1 MEKDIKKKSRPQTP
15 ETREKIS
22 NSQRM
27 RFAKLNRALKEN
39 EIRKLELKNPC
50 DNVPLD
56 DYEMMLELRFQV
68 ADEFNLFLDAMFQF
82 FKHQLQMEKKKSNK
96 HNIDEMLSTLDI
108 KGIISNTIND
118 YINKDMN
125 KTKTHN
131 ENNWY
136 KWITIKVRYGG

>member
-1 MEKDIKKKSRPQTP
+1 MENDIKKVGRPQTP

-27 RFAKLNRALKEN
+27 RFAKLNKALKEN

-56 DYEMMLELRFQV
+56 DFEMMLELRFQV

-118 YINKDMN
+118 YINKDKN

-131 ENNWY
+131 ENN
-136 KWITIKVRYGG
+136 

>member
-1 MEKDIKKKSRPQTP
+1 MENDIKKVGRTQTP

-39 EIRKLELKNPC
+39 EIRKLELKNPY

-68 ADEFNLFLDAMFQF
+68 SDEVNLLIDALFQLF
-82 FKHQLQMEKKKSNK
+82 RHQLMMEAKKLKKESMRKMFAKVNTEAIVDTAIK
-96 HNIDEMLSTLDI
+96 NYIDKNLI
-108 KGIISNTIND
+108 K
-118 YINKDMN
+118 
-125 KTKTHN
+125 N
-131 ENNWY
+131 ENN
-136 KWITIKVRYGG
+136 

>member
-1 MEKDIKKKSRPQTP
+1 MENNIKKVGKPQTP

-39 EIRKLELKNPC
+39 EIRKLELKNPN

-68 ADEFNLFLDAMFQF
+68 ADEFDLFLDAMFQL

-96 HNIDEMLSTLDI
+96 QNIDETLSKLDI
-108 KGIISNTIND
+108 KGIINNTIND
-118 YINKDMN
+118 YINKDKN
-125 KTKTHN
+125 KTNTHN
-131 ENNWY
+131 ENN
-136 KWITIKVRYGG
+136 

>member
-1 MEKDIKKKSRPQTP
+1 MENNIKKVGRPQTP

-131 ENNWY
+131 ENN
-136 KWITIKVRYGG
+136 

>member
-118 YINKDMN
+118 YINKDKN

-131 ENNWY
+131 ENN
-136 KWITIKVRYGG
+136 

>member
-39 EIRKLELKNPC
+39 EIRKLELKKPC

-96 HNIDEMLSTLDI
+96 QNIDEMLSTLDI

-118 YINKDMN
+118 YINKDKN

-131 ENNWY
+131 ENN
-136 KWITIKVRYGG
+136 

>member
-56 DYEMMLELRFQV
+56 DFEMMTELGFQV
-68 ADEFNLFLDAMFQF
+68 ADEFNLFLDPMFQF
-82 FKHQLQMEKKKSNK
+82 F
-96 HNIDEMLSTLDI
+96 
-108 KGIISNTIND
+108 
-118 YINKDMN
+118 
-125 KTKTHN
+125 
-131 ENNWY
+131 
-136 KWITIKVRYGG
+136 

>member
-96 HNIDEMLSTLDI
+96 QNIDETLSKLDI
-108 KGIISNTIND
+108 KGIINNTIND
-118 YINKDMN
+118 YINKDKN
-125 KTKTHN
+125 KTNTHN
-131 ENNWY
+131 ENS
-136 KWITIKVRYGG
+136 

>member
-1 MEKDIKKKSRPQTP
+1 MENNIKKVGRPQTP

-68 ADEFNLFLDAMFQF
+68 ADEFNLFLDAIFQF

-118 YINKDMN
+118 YINKDKN

-131 ENNWY
+131 ENN
-136 KWITIKVRYGG
+136 

>member
-1 MEKDIKKKSRPQTP
+1 MENDIKKKSRPQTP

-118 YINKDMN
+118 YINKDKN

-131 ENNWY
+131 ENN
-136 KWITIKVRYGG
+136 

>member
-50 DNVPLD
+50 DNVTLD

-118 YINKDMN
+118 YINKDKN

-131 ENNWY
+131 ENN
-136 KWITIKVRYGG
+136 

>member
-82 FKHQLQMEKKKSNK
+82 FKHQLQMKKKKSNK

-118 YINKDMN
+118 YINNDKN

-131 ENNWY
+131 ENN
-136 KWITIKVRYGG
+136 

>member
-82 FKHQLQMEKKKSNK
+82 FKHQLQMKKKKSNK

-118 YINKDMN
+118 YINKDKN

-131 ENNWY
+131 ENN
-136 KWITIKVRYGG
+136 

>member
-96 HNIDEMLSTLDI
+96 QNIDEMLSTLDI

-118 YINKDMN
+118 YINKDKN

-131 ENNWY
+131 ENN
-136 KWITIKVRYGG
+136 

>member
-131 ENNWY
+131 ENN
-136 KWITIKVRYGG
+136 

>member
-82 FKHQLQMEKKKSNK
+82 FKHQLQMKKKKSNK

-108 KGIISNTIND
+108 KGIISNTINE
-118 YINKDMN
+118 YINKDKN

-131 ENNWY
+131 ENN
-136 KWITIKVRYGG
+136 

>member
-39 EIRKLELKNPC
+39 EIRKLELKNPN

-56 DYEMMLELRFQV
+56 DYELFLELRFQV
-68 ADEFNLFLDAMFQF
+68 TDEVNLLIDALFQLF
-82 FKHQLQMEKKKSNK
+82 RHQLKMEAMELKKKSMGDLLAKVNTEAIVDSVIK
-96 HNIDEMLSTLDI
+96 DYLDKNLI
-108 KGIISNTIND
+108 KYEDN
-118 YINKDMN
+118 
-125 KTKTHN
+125 
-131 ENNWY
+131 
-136 KWITIKVRYGG
+136 

>member
-68 ADEFNLFLDAMFQF
+68 ADEFNLFLDAIFQF

-118 YINKDMN
+118 YINKDKN

-131 ENNWY
+131 ENN
-136 KWITIKVRYGG
+136 